1 MATYQVLY
9 WQDIP
14 SLVEANDGTTSHKE
28 QLSFQFQEL
37 IDLVA
42 TKMDIVGSDAYLEE
56 WRKGPPTERGGTP
69 EEVAKSVAR
78 EFEAR
83 FDAIRTEALVKCGA
97 K

>member
-14 SLVEANDGTTSHKE
+14 SVVEANDGDNSHKE
-28 QLSFQFQEL
+28 QLSAQFQEL

-42 TKMDIVGSDAYLEE
+42 MKKDIAGTDAYLEE
-56 WRKGPPTERGGTP
+56 WTKGPPVQRSGTP
-69 EEVAKSVAR
+69 EEVAKAVAR

-83 FDAIRTEALVKCGA
+83 FDAIQAEAIVKCEA

>member
-14 SLVEANDGTTSHKE
+14 SLVEAHDGANGHKE

-42 TKMDIVGSDAYLEE
+42 TKKDIVGSDAYLEE
-56 WRKGPPTERGGTP
+56 WRKGSREERAGTP
-69 EEVAKSVAR
+69 EEVAKAVAS
-78 EFEAR
+78 EFESR
-83 FDAIRTEALVKCGA
+83 FDAIRAEALAKCGA
-97 K
+97 N

>member
-14 SLVEANDGTTSHKE
+14 SLVEAHEGPKGYKE
-28 QLSFQFQEL
+28 QLSTRFQEL

-42 TKMDIVGSDAYLEE
+42 TKKDIVGSDAYLEE
-56 WRKGPPTERGGTP
+56 WRKGSPGQRDGAP
-69 EEVAKSVAR
+69 EQVAKAIAA

-83 FDAIRTEALVKCGA
+83 FDAIRAEALAKCGA
-97 K
+97 G